1 LQELDYQFLIKFVK
15 HFSQK
20 YLIKRKMKIMRQLT
34 LNIKESK
41 FQAFLDFIKTLDYV
55 EIPQVEKNA
64 LIEFQKSLSQVK
76 LMQEGKIEKQ
86 TVEDFLDE
94 L

>member
-1 LQELDYQFLIKFVK
+1 
-15 HFSQK
+15 
-20 YLIKRKMKIMRQLT
+20 MKIMRQLT

-55 EIPQVEKNA
+55 EIPQAEKKA
-64 LIEFQKSLSQVK
+64 LNEFQKSLSQVK